1 MKYEF
6 VGTDNGIEMY
16 SPIAESRIDEIELA
30 VKKDRFINLMV
41 EIILKYYPKVE
52 QKIEKLDINNLESV
66 DL

>member
-52 QKIEKLDINNLESV
+52 QKIEKLDIINLESV

>member
-16 SPIAESRIDEIELA
+16 SPIAESRIEEIELA

>member
-6 VGTDNGIEMY
+6 VGKDNGIEMY
-16 SPIAESRIDEIELA
+16 SPIAESRIEEIELA
-30 VKKDRFINLMV
+30 ARKDRFINLMV